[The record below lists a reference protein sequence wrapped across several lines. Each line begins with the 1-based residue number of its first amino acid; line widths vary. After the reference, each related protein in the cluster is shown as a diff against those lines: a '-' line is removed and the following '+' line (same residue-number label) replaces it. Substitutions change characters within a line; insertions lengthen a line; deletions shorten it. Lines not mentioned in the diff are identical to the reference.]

1 MKHLKMYKTH
11 RMSIT
16 GVDYIMIYKKP
27 GIRSIAGFLNN
38 NSI

>member
-11 RMSIT
+11 RMSIAE
-16 GVDYIMIYKKP
+16 VDYIMIYKKP